1 MIDYELI
8 GDKVTELRRC
18 YGNADP
24 REILADKGAA
34 LLEMAMGKEE
44 NSIKGFIVKNSRMV
58 TVGINTDLPEAA
70 VNKVLFHETGHLC
83 LGHLNGFR
91 SGALRDTSFG
101 YRSDGTR
108 LSRFENEA
116 NFFASEYILD
126 TEETLAAVRE
136 YDLFSAARFLHV
148 PVEFLDYKLRFLSC
162 RGIFPG
168 YRDLL
173 SVKSDCMRNMKLADG
188 SYDQGH

>member
-1 MIDYELI
+1 MIDYGLI
-8 GDKVTELRRC
+8 EDKVTELRRC

-91 SGALRDTSFG
+91 SGALRDTG
-101 YRSDGTR
+101 RYT
-108 LSRFENEA
+108 
-116 NFFASEYILD
+116 
-126 TEETLAAVRE
+126 VP
-136 YDLFSAARFLHV
+136 HV
-148 PVEFLDYKLRFLSC
+148 PQR
-162 RGIFPG
+162 
-168 YRDLL
+168 
-173 SVKSDCMRNMKLADG
+173 
-188 SYDQGH
+188 